1 MAYNKWHN
9 LNNLDECVQKMSLN
23 VGTGKLHVKN
33 SLQKWGGL
41 GGKSLKTFYAVVVFV
56 LAFFDSY
63 FVEFLAAFNCREVF
77 WKELFWR
84 IFKFNSQQL
93 VSRQNLLRNNSKGNK
108 FNAEHSSITDLKI
121 TKPKLKY
128 TQYPSISNPKVKL
141 KGKSEHT
148 LGFQLATSYSN
159 WKIFNRCTIAF
170 NLLIIY
176 HKAKVTAQRKHLI
189 DFLDRFFS
197 ITRASKNKHLHT
209 SFFVHVNVCLCARC
223 VRCYCLHA
231 KIPFVYMCTSSM
243 YVTVVFMNAHNLL
256 FTLDTY
262 LPWLR
267 TIFK

>member
-1 MAYNKWHN
+1 MCLSNDNMNFALSW
-9 LNNLDECVQKMSLN
+9 V
-23 VGTGKLHVKN
+23 
-33 SLQKWGGL
+33 
-41 GGKSLKTFYAVVVFV
+41 
-56 LAFFDSY
+56 
-63 FVEFLAAFNCREVF
+63 
-77 WKELFWR
+77 
-84 IFKFNSQQL
+84 NSQSLPAPQWL
-93 VSRQNLLRNNSKGNK
+93 KSDTIPTRLMVVSKGNR
-108 FNAEHSSITDLKI
+108 FNAEHSSITYLKI
-121 TKPKLKY
+121 TKPKPKY
-128 TQYPSISNPKVKL
+128 TQYLSISNPKVKL

-176 HKAKVTAQRKHLI
+176 HKAKVTVQRKHLI

-223 VRCYCLHA
+223 VQWRCVRCYCLHA
-231 KIPFVYMCTSSM
+231 KIPFAYMCTSSM

-256 FTLDTY
+256 FTLNTY
-262 LPWLR
+262 LPWLL